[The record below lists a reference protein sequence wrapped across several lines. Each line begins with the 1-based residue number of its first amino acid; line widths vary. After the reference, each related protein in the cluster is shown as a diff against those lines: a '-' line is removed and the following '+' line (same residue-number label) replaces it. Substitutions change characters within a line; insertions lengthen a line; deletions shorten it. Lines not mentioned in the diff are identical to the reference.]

1 VTASEVMSLYQQ
13 IVRDN
18 TRINKKVVDLIM
30 VIVLSAGDEAT
41 LNGLGAAF
49 EEVLPQNVKECVA

>member
-1 VTASEVMSLYQQ
+1 MTASEVMNLYKLV
-13 IVRDN
+13 VRDN
-18 TRINKKVVDLIM
+18 VKISRKIADLIM

-49 EEVLPQNVKECVA
+49 EEVLPPTVKECVA